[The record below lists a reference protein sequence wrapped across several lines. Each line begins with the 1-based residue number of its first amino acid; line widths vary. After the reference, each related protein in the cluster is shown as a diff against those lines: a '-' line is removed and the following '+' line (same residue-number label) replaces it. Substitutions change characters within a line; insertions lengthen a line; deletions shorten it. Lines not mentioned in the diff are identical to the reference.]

1 MSNHFFTYKFAVGSA
16 VSDITADNASDLE
29 EEAAAQDE
37 VGSVSS
43 SQEAPQED
51 RMLILDEDAES
62 TLPDNVS
69 DVGGISGRGSPSLS
83 GRDTPLSQGP
93 RDVVDN
99 IAVSLASGAG
109 PDDFASRDLR
119 AISVALKKSNAEGLE
134 EKFGKFNVP
143 TGTLGSCSKN
153 GFFAHT
159 L

>member
-1 MSNHFFTYKFAVGSA
+1 MLLLKLRNTVGSA
-16 VSDITADNASDLE
+16 VSDHTADNASDLE

-51 RMLILDEDAES
+51 RMLLLDEDAES

-93 RDVVDN
+93 RDGPDN
-99 IAVSLASGAG
+99 VAVSLASGAG
-109 PDDFASRDLR
+109 PEDLASRDLP
-119 AISVALKKSNAEGLE
+119 AVPVAVKKQNAEGLE
-134 EKFGKFNVP
+134 EKFGKFTVP
-143 TGTLGSCSKN
+143 SSGTLGSCR
-153 GFFAHT
+153 T
-159 L
+159 LCLSALE